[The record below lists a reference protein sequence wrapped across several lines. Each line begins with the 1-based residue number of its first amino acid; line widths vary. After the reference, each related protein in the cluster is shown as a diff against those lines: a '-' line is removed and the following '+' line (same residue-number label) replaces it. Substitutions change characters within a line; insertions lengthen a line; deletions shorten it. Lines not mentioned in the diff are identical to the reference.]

1 MSESESKG
9 AGVSKRIYLA
19 HGDSKTRALLKV
31 MLQTLG
37 HSVALDTG
45 SGNVL
50 METGLSDPP
59 DMFISSKVLTDMDG
73 IEALI
78 RIGEEKPRAA
88 VIVAGSADLDD
99 VERAMEDHVMAY
111 LIEPVTEED
120 LQPAIYLAQ
129 RQFLY
134 LESLRTKVDSLE
146 SKLHDRAIIERAK
159 GIVMLRRK
167 LNEMDA
173 HKLLQDTAREQRKK
187 LVEIAETIVNAESF
201 LN

>member
-1 MSESESKG
+1 MNDSESNG
-9 AGVSKRIYLA
+9 GRVSKRIYLA
-19 HGDSKTRALLKV
+19 HGDCKTRSLLKV

-37 HSVALDTG
+37 HRVGLDTDSG
-45 SGNVL
+45 SVL
-50 METGLSDPP
+50 MEFGLSDPP
-59 DMFISSKVLTDMDG
+59 DMFISSKQLRDMDG

-88 VIVAGSADLDD
+88 VVVAGSADLDD
-99 VERAMEDHVMAY
+99 IERAMKDHVMAY

-129 RQFLY
+129 RQFHY
-134 LESLRTKVDSLE
+134 LESLRTKVESLE
-146 SKLHDRAIIERAK
+146 TRLHSRAIIERAK
-159 GIVMLRRK
+159 GIVMLRKK

-173 HKLLQDTAREQRKK
+173 HKFLQDTARDQRKK
-187 LVEIAETIVNAESF
+187 IVEIAETIVNAESF